1 MANNVVDYLINLK
14 VSGAEKLSGL
24 TKDLKQASSVM
35 NDRSLPSGESA
46 MSQALRKITDSSQL
60 AGGQLASFGG
70 HLDGLVS
77 GIQAVG
83 VAAGISASV
92 IGAALATIAFGLANI
107 SDDERKLGRL
117 EALLKSTGGAAGFS
131 AQQLADFAGEKEKA
145 TLFDAGDIQD
155 ASGALLGFTSIVGDM
170 HKKVLALGIDMA
182 EVMGGEVRGQVVAL
196 GKAFEDPI
204 NGLASLSKQGVKF
217 TDDQKELIA
226 TLIESGEQLKAQDVL
241 YEALKEQ
248 LGEGAAEGANNSLAG
263 RMKNAR
269 LAIKDLA
276 VEFTNFVHAP
286 EAAAAG
292 LDMFSEKSQW
302 LIQKLKELSPAID
315 AVRQKML
322 LEEQAD
328 LIQKINNPSKKLAFM
343 NDGQYERLLLSYRA
357 RLMTVNQQIYNLQDS
372 IDQAGVEG
380 YSGIKGITS
389 GEPTPLI
396 SNADKESTLNKIRE
410 IGSEAAKAFEQQV
423 KDATTPEQLKS
434 IEVAVQNAA
443 DRMADA
449 QKKADKAAK
458 QAADKLSKE
467 KIEIAKSEAKNT
479 VKAAEDAAAARLSVI
494 DREEAEGTK
503 TARQAADARI
513 AVAHDL
519 NNKRAAVEKQIL
531 GYDQQILDGTIAAKE
546 VALAALD
553 TAAENAA
560 KQFGLSGDEL
570 AAKIDQIKKSQVERY
585 AVEGE
590 INILLAKRASL
601 ASQEAA
607 LNPLVANQNAA
618 DAINNRLAID
628 QANAAKAAGER
639 AAATAKR
646 NAEEVAKRRR
656 ELQNE
661 IAQQEIEAV
670 RLSGKER
677 EAAIAE
683 IELKYKEM
691 FRVAQGDAESLAL
704 TQKLKDKEVAN
715 EKVRLEKEAADKRK
729 SYEQEVADVRI
740 KLLRLSG
747 KNFEADLAEIDRNY
761 SELLKKM
768 GGNAEDL
775 NLVKKLID
783 AEKVKAELDEVLKE
797 MERLQEALANG
808 EISRQE
814 YADRMKGVS
823 DKANDLAGKT
833 GDQDTIDSVRRKTK
847 LAANDLNDMYSLGMK
862 VGAGLSNAFDNV
874 FDGLIDGS
882 AKASDVFRDFA
893 SDMALEISKLI
904 VKSYA
909 LYAIQSLLGL
919 VGGGTA
925 GGGGFWSGVVKGMG
939 QSMGAQTLRDGGAV
953 NGSGWRK
960 NLSASLWLNA
970 PKFHEGGA
978 PGLKSNEVAAV
989 LEKGEYVM
997 SKSDPDNPLNG
1008 GRGKG
1013 GKGSGGQPIAIYNML
1028 DSDDMAGR
1036 ILDSQAGQKGIMNF
1050 ITDNATAI
1058 KAVLG

>member
-1 MANNVVDYLINLK
+1 M
-14 VSGAEKLSGL
+14 
-24 TKDLKQASSVM
+24 
-35 NDRSLPSGESA
+35 
-46 MSQALRKITDSSQL
+46 
-60 AGGQLASFGG
+60 
-70 HLDGLVS
+70 
-77 GIQAVG
+77 
-83 VAAGISASV
+83 
-92 IGAALATIAFGLANI
+92 ATIAFGLANI

-131 AQQLADFAGEKEKA
+131 AKQLADFAGEKEKA

-286 EAAAAG
+286 ELAAAG
-292 LDMFSEKSQW
+292 LDIFSERSEW
-302 LIQKLKELSPAID
+302 LINKLKDLSPAID

-322 LEEQAD
+322 LQEQAE
-328 LIQKINNPSKKLAFM
+328 LINKIKNPPNQPAFM

-357 RLMTVNQQIYNLQDS
+357 RLMTINQQIYNLQDS
-372 IDQAGVEG
+372 IDQADRDGF
-380 YSGIKGITS
+380 SGIKGITS

-396 SNADKESTLNKIRE
+396 TDADKSATLAKIKE
-410 IGSEAAKAFEQQV
+410 IGTEVGSTFAEQV
-423 KDATTPEQLKS
+423 KSATTPEQLKS
-434 IEVAVQNAA
+434 IEVAAKNAA
-443 DRMADA
+443 DRTAA
-449 QKKADKAAK
+449 VQKKADTSAK
-458 QAADKLSKE
+458 EAADKLSKE
-467 KIEIAKSEAKNT
+467 KIEIAKTEAKNT
-479 VKAAEDAAAARLSVI
+479 VKTAEDAAAARLSVI
-494 DREEAEGTK
+494 DREEADGTK

-531 GYDQQILDGTIAAKE
+531 RYDQQILDGTIAAKQT
-546 VALAALD
+546 ALAALD

-570 AAKIDQIKKSQVERY
+570 TAKIDQIKKSQVERY

-601 ASQEAA
+601 ANQEAA
-607 LNPLVANQNAA
+607 LNPLVANQNAS

-628 QANAAKAAGER
+628 QANVAKAAGER

-661 IAQQEIEAV
+661 IAKQEIEAV

-704 TQKLKDKEVAN
+704 TQKLKDAEVAN
-715 EKVRLEKEAADKRK
+715 EKVRLDKEAADKRK
-729 SYEQEVADVRI
+729 QYEQEVADVRI

-747 KNFEADLAEIDRNY
+747 KDYEADLSEIDQNY
-761 SELLKKM
+761 SALLKKM
-768 GGNAEDL
+768 GSNAEDL
-775 NLVKKLID
+775 DLVKKLID
-783 AEKVKAELDEVLKE
+783 AEKVKAELDQVLKE
-797 MERLQEALANG
+797 MERLQKQLANG
-808 EISRQE
+808 DISRQDYE
-814 YADRMKGVS
+814 DRIKGVA
-823 DKANDLAGKT
+823 DKANELAGKT
-833 GDQDTIDSVRRKTK
+833 GNQDTIDETHSKTK
-847 LAANDLNDMYSLGMK
+847 LALNDLNDLNMLGQK
-862 VGAGLSNAFDNV
+862 VGKGFGDAFNDAFD
-874 FDGLIDGS
+874 GIIDGS
-882 AKASDVFRDFA
+882 KKASDVFKDFA
-893 SDMALEISKLI
+893 ASMALEISKLI
-904 VKSYA
+904 VKAYA
-909 LYAIQSLLGL
+909 LYMIRSLLGM
-919 VGGGTA
+919 GGGSA
-925 GGGGFWSGVVKGMG
+925 DGGFWSGVAKGMAG
-939 QSMGAQTLRDGGAV
+939 SMGAQTLHDGGAV
-953 NGSGWRK
+953 TGGGWRK
-960 NLSASLWLNA
+960 NLSASLWTNA
-970 PKFHEGGA
+970 PRFHNGGA
-978 PGLKSNEVAAV
+978 PGLKSDEVAAV
-989 LEKGEYVM
+989 LQKGEYVM

-1008 GRGKG
+1008 GRNKSAG
-1013 GKGSGGQPIAIYNML
+1013 GSGGQPLVINNLL
-1028 DSDDMAGR
+1028 DTDTMAGR